1 MDRVICSYYFSVC
14 VLYMKLKQLPADFVV
29 EEIPDYTVS
38 SEKDEHTIFLL
49 QKQEADTFDA
59 IRRIAQRLRISL
71 FEIGYAGLK
80 DKHALARQYI
90 SIPTKYNVQGL
101 KLDSVVLTLVGYS
114 RKKIK
119 IGNLAGNRFLIIA
132 RDIQENEL
140 EDISLRAT
148 TIATSG
154 VPNYFDSQRFGSVID
169 KMFIG
174 KEVILKHYEKAV
186 KQYLTAY
193 QKSEP
198 KKIKNEK
205 RRILSSW
212 DTIES
217 VRVFNK
223 AYAMVIKEYLKTKD
237 WCAAYRKIP
246 AHLREMYVNAY
257 QSFLWNE
264 CVKEILKSSVEKK
277 KLFLVEYAVGSLLF
291 FTNLSEQEREKIPQ
305 TFQTMSD
312 QMTIPDDERKIID
325 HVLAKEGLRLTDFRI
340 EDETGN
346 FFKTRARQILL
357 LPADFTVEK
366 PERDE
371 MNSKGNSERYK
382 IQVSFSLSKG
392 SYATVVTKRLFGH

>member
-1 MDRVICSYYFSVC
+1 
-14 VLYMKLKQLPADFVV
+14 MKLKQLPNDFVV
-29 EEIPDYTVS
+29 EEIPNYTIS
-38 SEKDEHTIFLL
+38 SEKDEHAIFLL
-49 QKQEADTFDA
+49 QKQEVDTFDA

-80 DKHALARQYI
+80 DKHALARQYV

-101 KLDSVVLTLVGYS
+101 KMDSMVLTLVGYS

-119 IGNLAGNRFLIIA
+119 IGDLTGNRFAIIA

-140 EDISLRAT
+140 VDISLRAT
-148 TIATSG
+148 SIATSG

-169 KMFIG
+169 KVFIG

-198 KKIKNEK
+198 KNIKNEK
-205 RRILSSW
+205 RRILSYW
-212 DTIES
+212 ADLGS

-223 AYAMVIKEYLKTKD
+223 SFAMVIKEYLKTKD

-246 AHLREMYVNAY
+246 VHLREMYVNAY

-264 CVKEILKSSVEKK
+264 CVKEILKNSIEKK
-277 KLFLVEYAVGSLLF
+277 KSYSVEYAIGALLF
-291 FTNLSEQEREKIPQ
+291 FTNLSEQERERIPP

-312 QMTIPDDERKIID
+312 QMTIPDGERKVID
-325 HVLAKEGLRLTDFRI
+325 RVLAKEGLRITNFRI

-346 FFKTRARQILL
+346 FFKTRARQILV
-357 LPADFTVEK
+357 LPGDFTVEK

-371 MNSKGNSERYK
+371 INSKGNSERYK
-382 IQVSFSLSKG
+382 IRVSFLLSKG